1 MRRPDKILHVLNS
14 AGGGAALST
23 LALIRALR
31 AEGVRSAAVCHDA
44 GTQQERAEL
53 RDAVE
58 GEVIFTRLYWWN
70 RKNRMP
76 LWRRP
81 LAEAKQI
88 WLTGWSRGSAERVR
102 RFAQQTHAELI
113 HTNTLLTPEGGMAA
127 QRLGLPHVWHLRE
140 LVGPGNPFRFTHE
153 GRSFGKRLAPY
164 CSKIVANSLAS
175 AAAIRD
181 WLPPGMLETVF
192 NGIDICRF
200 HPRAALPAGKP
211 IVVGMVGNLTSRS
224 KKHSLLI
231 DAAALVD
238 HGLPIEWRIYGHDP
252 SAGGSQHGDTYVDA
266 LHAQINSLGLT
277 DRFRWPG
284 FLSDPVEIMAQIDIL
299 VHPADNESFGR
310 VVVEAMAAGL
320 PTIGVRGGGVA
331 EIIRHEETGLL
342 TRPDDARDL
351 AAAVELLARD
361 PDRRFALGQAGRRRA
376 ESLYSL
382 GASTAGMLRVYQQAM
397 ELPLGKASGQ
407 SKKLAIPSPLTIETP

>member
-14 AGGGAALST
+14 AGGGAAMST
-23 LALIRALR
+23 VALIRALR

-70 RKNRMP
+70 RKIRMP

-88 WLTGWSRGSAERVR
+88 WLTGWSRASAERVT
-102 RFAQQTHAELI
+102 RFAQQTQAQLI

-127 QRLGLPHVWHLRE
+127 RRLGLPHVWHLRE
-140 LVGPGNPFRFTHE
+140 LVGPGNPFRFEHE
-153 GRSFGKRLAPY
+153 GRTFGERLAPY
-164 CSKIVANSLAS
+164 CSKVVANSLAS

-192 NGIDICRF
+192 NGIDISRF
-200 HPRAALPAGKP
+200 QPRAALPAGKP
-211 IVVGMVGNLTSRS
+211 LVVGMVGNLTSRS
-224 KKHSLLI
+224 KKHALLI
-231 DAAALVD
+231 EAAGLVD
-238 HGLPIEWRIYGHDP
+238 RGLPIEWRIYGHDP
-252 SAGGSQHGDTYVDA
+252 SAGGTRHGDAYVDA
-266 LHAQINSLGLT
+266 LHARIGRLGLA

-284 FLSDPVEIMAQIDIL
+284 FLSDPVEIMSQVDIL

-320 PTIGVRGGGVA
+320 PAIGVRGGGVA

-342 TRPDDARDL
+342 SRPDDPRDL
-351 AAAVELLARD
+351 AAAIELLARD
-361 PDRRFALGQAGRRRA
+361 PERRSALGQAGRLRA

-382 GASTAGMLRVYQQAM
+382 GATTAGMLRVYQQAM
-397 ELPLGKASGQ
+397 NLPLGAASSQ
-407 SKKLAIPSPLTIETP
+407 PSSVAIPRPLTIETP